1 MGRKK
6 MNETASD
13 KIQNFKVTE
22 QQREFINFRANAEG
36 MTPSELCRSR
46 SLKGFA
52 TFVRKAEM
60 EK

>member
-1 MGRKK
+1 